1 MSIRI
6 ALDNQPEFYTNLD
19 DLAGRV
25 VLHLSRPE
33 NIGGIIV
40 KLEGECKTALGLPQ
54 NYDDRSNSRQLL
66 PPGSGPGN
74 IASENHK
81 ILYRVAQVFPTYED
95 DLAGSSSVG
104 ASYTLQGGQ
113 HEFAF
118 KFKLPINNACSDPV
132 AMSKMGG
139 IGGMGGFGA
148 GIGPFGLGGARV
160 MDGSKQL
167 FLQHV
172 TKTLPPSFTG
182 FPRQAEIR
190 YYLKVTIQRP
200 GFLKENWRHQIGFK
214 FMPIEPPRPPKTSQE
229 AYARRPF
236 TFKPR
241 PQGLH
246 KKKSSLFG
254 SSRDDANANAD
265 ADADAVPPSI
275 ELSARLPHPPTLT
288 CNQPIPLR
296 LIAKKLVPSREQV
309 YLTSIQIE
317 LVGKTHVRCHDLFN
331 TEASRWVVV
340 TQTGLAVP
348 LLGNPASDDLNLES
362 VISDDFWRNA
372 PLPNTVAPSFVACNL
387 QRHYEL
393 DIQLGICWGKPP
405 STRTFLGSSR
415 ENPAAQT
422 IFLPL
427 HFSKIQVYSGIAPP
441 PQLLEALA
449 QQASRPGAAAPA
461 AAAAAGPGMPPRLP
475 PRTAQSA
482 PITHTMGRGAQHA
495 HAQPQNPM
503 APPQPQPHDPLYPP
517 QMGTPA
523 ASTFDEAPPSYDEA
537 MAAGASGPEERPAY
551 SGVTNENAPSQ
562 IPEKGG

>member
-19 DLAGRV
+19 SLAGRV

-33 NIGGIIV
+33 QIGGIIV
-40 KLEGECKTALGLPQ
+40 KLEGESKTALGLPS
-54 NYDDRSNSRQLL
+54 NYDDRNHPRPLM
-66 PPGSGPGN
+66 PPGGGPGN

-81 ILYRVAQVFPTYED
+81 ILYRVAQVFPTYEE
-95 DLAGSSSVG
+95 DLGGSSSLG
-104 ASYTLQGGQ
+104 GSYVIQGGQ
-113 HEFAF
+113 HEFPF

-132 AMSKMGG
+132 AMSKIGG

-182 FPRQAEIR
+182 FPRQAEVR
-190 YYLKVTIQRP
+190 YFIKVTIQRP
-200 GFLKENWRHQIGFK
+200 GFLKENWRYQIGFK

-241 PQGLH
+241 PQGLQ

-254 SSRDDANANAD
+254 SSKDEPEASNG
-265 ADADAVPPSI
+265 DAVPPSI
-275 ELSARLPHPPTLT
+275 ELSARLPHPSILT
-288 CNQPIPLR
+288 CNQPLPLR
-296 LIAKKLVPSREQV
+296 LIAKKLIPSHEQV
-309 YLTSIQIE
+309 FLTSIQIE
-317 LVGKTHVRCHDLFN
+317 LIGKTHVRCHDLFN
-331 TEASRWVVV
+331 TEVSRWVVV
-340 TQTGLAVP
+340 TQTGLSIP
-348 LLGNPASDDLNLES
+348 LLDNPTSDDLNHES
-362 VISDDFWRNA
+362 VIPDELWRNI

-393 DIQLGICWGKPP
+393 DIQLGLCWGKPP
-405 STRTFLGSSR
+405 STRTFLGSSKD
-415 ENPAAQT
+415 NPAAQT

-427 HFSKIQVYSGIAPP
+427 HFSKVQIFSGIAPP

-449 QQASRPGAAAPA
+449 QQANRPSAAT
-461 AAAAAGPGMPPRLP
+461 MSVPPRLP
-475 PRTAQSA
+475 PRTSQSA
-482 PITHTMGRGAQHA
+482 PITHTMGRGQQ
-495 HAQPQNPM
+495 QPQQQQQRPPN
-503 APPQPQPHDPLYPP
+503 APPQQQQPAAPQYDPLYPP
-517 QMGTPA
+517 QMGTPGA
-523 ASTFDEAPPSYDEA
+523 ASFDDAPPSYDEA
-537 MAAGASGPEERPAY
+537 MATGAPAPEERPAY

-562 IPEKGG
+562 IPEKS

>member
-6 ALDNQPEFYTNLD
+6 ALENQPEFYTNLD
-19 DLAGRV
+19 SVAGRV

-33 NIGGIIV
+33 HIGGIIV
-40 KLEGECKTALGLPQ
+40 KLEGESKTALGLPQ
-54 NYDDRSNSRQLL
+54 NYDERNSNPRPLL
-66 PPGSGPGN
+66 PPGGGPGS

-81 ILYRVAQVFPTYED
+81 ILYQVAQVFPTYEE
-95 DLAGSSSVG
+95 DLGGSSAMSG
-104 ASYTLQGGQ
+104 SYMVQGGQ
-113 HEFAF
+113 HEFPF
-118 KFKLPINNACSDPV
+118 RFKLPINNACSDPV
-132 AMSKMGG
+132 AMSKIGG

-182 FPRQAEIR
+182 FPRQAEVR

-200 GFLKENWRHQIGFK
+200 GFLKENWRYQIGFK

-241 PQGLH
+241 PQGLQ

-254 SSRDDANANAD
+254 SSKDDSPSNSDNV
-265 ADADAVPPSI
+265 VPPSI
-275 ELSARLPHPPTLT
+275 ELSARLPHPSILT
-288 CNQPIPLR
+288 CNQPLPLR
-296 LIAKKLVPSREQV
+296 LIAKKLIPSHEQV

-317 LVGKTHVRCHDLFN
+317 LIGKTHVRCHDLFN
-331 TEASRWVVV
+331 TEVSRWVVV
-340 TQTGLAVP
+340 TQTGLSTP
-348 LLGNPASDDLNLES
+348 LLDEPTSDDLTHES
-362 VISDDFWRNA
+362 VIPDELWRNI

-393 DIQLGICWGKPP
+393 DIQLGLCWGKPP
-405 STRTFLGSSR
+405 STRTFLGSSKD
-415 ENPAAQT
+415 NPAAQT

-449 QQASRPGAAAPA
+449 QQANRPAQAT
-461 AAAAAGPGMPPRLP
+461 MNRPPRLP
-475 PRTAQSA
+475 PRTSQSA
-482 PITHTMGRGAQHA
+482 TVTPTNAQMGRGQQQQQQQQQQHPPA
-495 HAQPQNPM
+495 AAPQY
-503 APPQPQPHDPLYPP
+503 DPLYPP
-517 QMGTPA
+517 QMGTPGA
-523 ASTFDEAPPSYDEA
+523 ASFDDAPPSYDEA

-562 IPEKGG
+562 IPEKS

>member
-19 DLAGRV
+19 NLAGRV

-33 NIGGIIV
+33 QIGGIIV
-40 KLEGECKTALGLPQ
+40 KLEGESKTALGLPQ
-54 NYDDRSNSRQLL
+54 NYDDRTHPRL
-66 PPGSGPGN
+66 PPGGGPGS

-81 ILYRVAQVFPTYED
+81 ILYRVAQVFPTYEE
-95 DLAGSSSVG
+95 DLGGGSSSMSG
-104 ASYTLQGGQ
+104 SYVIQGGQ
-113 HEFAF
+113 HEFPF

-132 AMSKMGG
+132 AMSKIGG

-182 FPRQAEIR
+182 FPRQAEVR

-200 GFLKENWRHQIGFK
+200 GFLKENWRYQIGFK

-241 PQGLH
+241 PQGLQ

-254 SSRDDANANAD
+254 SGRDDSAPSNG
-265 ADADAVPPSI
+265 DAVPPSI
-275 ELSARLPHPPTLT
+275 ELSARLPHPSILT
-288 CNQPIPLR
+288 CNQPLPLR
-296 LIAKKLVPSREQV
+296 LIAKKLIPSHEQV
-309 YLTSIQIE
+309 FLTSIQIE
-317 LVGKTHVRCHDLFN
+317 LIGKTHVRCHDLFN
-331 TEASRWVVV
+331 TEVSRWVVV
-340 TQTGLAVP
+340 TQTGLSVR
-348 LLGNPASDDLNLES
+348 LLDDPTSDDLTHES
-362 VISDDFWRNA
+362 IIPDDLWRNI

-393 DIQLGICWGKPP
+393 DIQLGLCWGKPP
-405 STRTFLGSSR
+405 STRTFLGSNK
-415 ENPAAQT
+415 ENPAAQS

-427 HFSKIQVYSGIAPP
+427 HFSKVQVYSGIAPP

-449 QQASRPGAAAPA
+449 AQANRPSAAT
-461 AAAAAGPGMPPRLP
+461 MSLPPRLP
-475 PRTAQSA
+475 PRTSQSA
-482 PITHTMGRGAQHA
+482 PITHTMGRGQ
-495 HAQPQNPM
+495 QQRPQ
-503 APPQPQPHDPLYPP
+503 APQQPHPPAAAAPQYDPLYPP
-517 QMGTPA
+517 QMGTPGA
-523 ASTFDEAPPSYDEA
+523 AAFDDAPPSYDEA
-537 MAAGASGPEERPAY
+537 LAAGATGPEERPAY

-562 IPEKGG
+562 IPEKS

>member
-19 DLAGRV
+19 SLAGRV

-33 NIGGIIV
+33 QIGGIIV
-40 KLEGECKTALGLPQ
+40 KLEGESKTALGLPQ
-54 NYDDRSNSRQLL
+54 NYDERNGARPLL
-66 PPGSGPGN
+66 PSGGGPGN

-81 ILYRVAQVFPTYED
+81 ILYRVAQVFPTYEE
-95 DLAGSSSVG
+95 DLGGNSSVG
-104 ASYTLQGGQ
+104 GSYVIQGGQ
-113 HEFAF
+113 HEFPF

-132 AMSKMGG
+132 AMSKIGG

-182 FPRQAEIR
+182 FPRQAEVR
-190 YYLKVTIQRP
+190 YFIKVTIQRP
-200 GFLKENWRHQIGFK
+200 GFLKENWRYQIGFK

-241 PQGLH
+241 PQGLQ

-254 SSRDDANANAD
+254 SSKDDAAV
-265 ADADAVPPSI
+265 DADAVPPSI
-275 ELSARLPHPPTLT
+275 ELSARLPHPSILT

-296 LIAKKLVPSREQV
+296 LIAKKLIPSHEQV
-309 YLTSIQIE
+309 FLTSIQIE
-317 LVGKTHVRCHDLFN
+317 LIGKTHVRCHDLFN
-331 TEASRWVVV
+331 TEVSRWVVV
-340 TQTGLAVP
+340 TQTGLTVP
-348 LLGNPASDDLNLES
+348 LLDNPASDDLSLES
-362 VISDDFWRNA
+362 VIPDELWRNI

-393 DIQLGICWGKPP
+393 DIQLGLCWGKPP
-405 STRTFLGSSR
+405 STRTFLGSSKD
-415 ENPAAQT
+415 NPAAQT
-422 IFLPL
+422 LFLPL

-449 QQASRPGAAAPA
+449 QQANRPSPA
-461 AAAAAGPGMPPRLP
+461 TMSLPPRLP
-475 PRTAQSA
+475 PRMQSA
-482 PITHTMGRGAQHA
+482 PVTAQVGRPPHV
-495 HAQPQNPM
+495 
-503 APPQPQPHDPLYPP
+503 PPQQQPSVAPAAAPQYDPLYPP
-517 QMGTPA
+517 QIGTPGA
-523 ASTFDEAPPSYDEA
+523 ASFDDAPPSYDEA

-562 IPEKGG
+562 IPEKS